1 MMRTMLIRVD
11 PASPV
16 GLAEQI
22 AGQVRGQIASGELAA
37 GDRLPPARELARG
50 LDVNMHTV
58 LRAYAALRDQGLIE
72 LRRGR
77 GAQVSASAGELTSTQ
92 AATLQ
97 EQIRELLTTATRLG
111 LSREQLLAEIRK
123 VHP

>member
-1 MMRTMLIRVD
+1 MLIRVD